1 MAYDLE
7 EQEQLDEFK
16 SWWKQHGQK
25 VINAVTALIVF
36 YLGYQGWN
44 YYQNQQ
50 SLKASVQY
58 DSLLKL
64 DIADAKNLKAIQAL
78 SAEMMDK
85 YSGTPYAGRA
95 ALTAAKANY
104 QASELKSAKA
114 QLEWAA
120 DHAKEDAIQ
129 AMALLELAGLQIQEK
144 DCVGALKTLGE
155 RHAKGFDGL
164 FADLKG
170 DALAA
175 QGKKSEARA
184 AYQEAIEK
192 LDQQGRFIKFTQHK
206 LEALGSE

>member
-16 SWWKQHGQK
+16 AWWKQHGQK
-25 VINAVTALIVF
+25 VINAVTALIVV

-50 SLKASVQY
+50 SLKASAQY
-58 DSLLKL
+58 DNLTKL
-64 DIADAKNLKAIQAL
+64 DIADAKNLKAIQAV
-78 SAEMMDK
+78 SAEIMDK

-95 ALTAAKANY
+95 ALTAAKANF
-104 QASELKSAKA
+104 QANEVKSAKA

-120 DHAKEDAIQ
+120 DHAKEDAVQ

-144 DCVGALKTLGE
+144 DYAGALKTLAE
-155 RHAKGFDGL
+155 SHSSGFDGL

-170 DALAA
+170 DALLA
-175 QGKKSEARA
+175 QGKNAEAKA
-184 AYQEAIEK
+184 AYKEAVEK
-192 LDQQGRFIKFTQHK
+192 LDPQGRFIKFTQHK
-206 LEALGSE
+206 LEALGS